1 MYSHGTLGSKMEIPV
16 YCVKGWPFG
25 RRSNGQLSTRG
36 GGPHRGLGASRRT
49 TTSLDQPKRE
59 QVSGRMT
66 LSKSLEEVR
75 RRATVRSE
83 AYRLRLLGPLQWAN
97 LVFMVLPATLATAAA
112 VFAAGP
118 NNTLGAWL
126 AGASAVLTVVHK
138 TLKCDEYQAECLR
151 LHQRYRSIATLA
163 ESSLENEG
171 KSDPDLPSPQKL
183 IAQFA
188 ELEESAAAVLP
199 DSYIRDAEKSLRD
212 EEDRNYMRASGAEPP
227 HLERIA
233 GA

>member
-1 MYSHGTLGSKMEIPV
+1 MGSSAPAAAALIE
-16 YCVKGWPFG
+16 GLA
-25 RRSNGQLSTRG
+25 RAG
-36 GGPHRGLGASRRT
+36 GGRL
-49 TTSLDQPKRE
+49 SLDQPKRE

-151 LHQRYRSIATLA
+151 LHQRYRSIADRKSTRLN
-163 ESSLENEG
+163 SSHANI
-171 KSDPDLPSPQKL
+171 SY
-183 IAQFA
+183 
-188 ELEESAAAVLP
+188 AV
-199 DSYIRDAEKSLRD
+199 
-212 EEDRNYMRASGAEPP
+212 
-227 HLERIA
+227 
-233 GA
+233 

>member
-1 MYSHGTLGSKMEIPV
+1 MGSSAPAAAALIE
-16 YCVKGWPFG
+16 GLA
-25 RRSNGQLSTRG
+25 RAG
-36 GGPHRGLGASRRT
+36 GGRL
-49 TTSLDQPKRE
+49 SLDRPKRQ
-59 QVSGRMT
+59 QVSGRMK

-112 VFAAGP
+112 VVAASSK
-118 NNTLGAWL
+118 TIVGAWL

-188 ELEESAAAVLP
+188 KLEESAAAVLP

-212 EEDRNYMRASGAEPP
+212 EEERNYMRASGAEPP

>member
-1 MYSHGTLGSKMEIPV
+1 MGSSSPAAAALIE
-16 YCVKGWPFG
+16 GLA
-25 RRSNGQLSTRG
+25 RAG
-36 GGPHRGLGASRRT
+36 GGRL
-49 TTSLDQPKRE
+49 SLDRPKRQ
-59 QVSGRMT
+59 QVSGRMK

-112 VFAAGP
+112 VFAASSKTAP
-118 NNTLGAWL
+118 LGAWL

-183 IAQFA
+183 
-188 ELEESAAAVLP
+188 
-199 DSYIRDAEKSLRD
+199 
-212 EEDRNYMRASGAEPP
+212 
-227 HLERIA
+227 
-233 GA
+233 